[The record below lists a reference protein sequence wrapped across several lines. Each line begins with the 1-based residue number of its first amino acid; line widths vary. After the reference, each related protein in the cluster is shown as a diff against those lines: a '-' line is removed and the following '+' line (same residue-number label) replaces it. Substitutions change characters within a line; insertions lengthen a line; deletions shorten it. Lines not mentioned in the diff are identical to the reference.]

1 MLVYEEYPGK
11 GTQKL
16 TETVHAARPQM
27 EDMEEP
33 RKVEQQVKAA
43 VVGTDQMTSVEK
55 MLGPLPPAVGGE
67 VCRQQSVE
75 KLAASSRL
83 PSFLYPNR
91 MPKTL
96 EKKTLETHV
105 YSGKHEKSRLLPPAV
120 VRVRL
125 AARSRPPSFVY
136 RHRWWQSLGNRHPP
150 KPRGTSCPR
159 IPASVGAE
167 VLVDRRRAL
176 EIAIKCGI

>member
-16 TETVHAARPQM
+16 TETVHAARPRM

-83 PSFLYPNR
+83 PSFLYPYR

-105 YSGKHEKSRLLPPAV
+105 YSGKHEKSRLLPPA
-120 VRVRL
+120 
-125 AARSRPPSFVY
+125 AASFLY
-136 RHRWWQSLGNRHPP
+136 RQRRWQILGNRHPP

-159 IPASVGAE
+159 VPASVGAE

-176 EIAIKCGI
+176 QMPIKRSN